1 MSDDI
6 ENRVGNGSESEE
18 ANLASLEKIEPP
30 QTDGGEFS
38 VESSMARKND
48 KKGCGSVLGVLGG
61 IGVGISYFGSEIYE
75 SIVRYF

>member
-1 MSDDI
+1 MSDI
-6 ENRVGNGSESEE
+6 ENRVGNGSGNEEVKLES
-18 ANLASLEKIEPP
+18 LQKIEPP
-30 QTDGGEFS
+30 QTDGGGFK
-38 VESSMARKND
+38 VKSSLARKND